1 MHGPGLG
8 RRQGRQV
15 QWRDTFKQTGRTS
28 AVWQQPHRRLGQD
41 DTHSRDGG
49 LSVVMTGQVVSGA
62 SSDLVPWCP
71 SCWAMRASRYCY
83 DCQAYFCPV
92 CALKAHPRKDPVLSA
107 HLLQP
112 IDAAMLAQAQQGG
125 GGDAGSEGGLAAIE
139 DESAAAPALPPSE
152 PETEQEKEGEEERKG
167 GGEESAALAEG
178 EEEGR
183 ANQQQQEDGQGP

>member
-1 MHGPGLG
+1 M
-8 RRQGRQV
+8 
-15 QWRDTFKQTGRTS
+15 
-28 AVWQQPHRRLGQD
+28 
-41 DTHSRDGG
+41 
-49 LSVVMTGQVVSGA
+49 SGA
-62 SSDLVPWCP
+62 SSELVPWCP

-125 GGDAGSEGGLAAIE
+125 GGEAEAGSEGALAAIE
-139 DESAAAPALPPSE
+139 EGAESAPPALPPSE

-167 GGEESAALAEG
+167 GGEESAALADG
-178 EEEGR
+178 E
-183 ANQQQQEDGQGP
+183 GQGP